1 MLTGSPTFRRP
12 SVVTS
17 SVWGM
22 SAFGWLAMVLV
33 WVLLVVA
40 IVWALREL
48 RSGDREPSRPA
59 EPPTEDPFA
68 ILDRRLASGEID
80 PETYDELRDKLA
92 EGRLL
97 RR

>member
-1 MLTGSPTFRRP
+1 MMHD
-12 SVVTS
+12 

-22 SAFGWLAMVLV
+22 SVFGWFGMLLV

-40 IVWALREL
+40 IAWALREL
-48 RSGDREPSRPA
+48 RSGGDRETPDAPESRL
-59 EPPTEDPFA
+59 EDPFG

-92 EGRLL
+92 EARLL

>member
-1 MLTGSPTFRRP
+1 MMDDRYWAMG
-12 SVVTS
+12 
-17 SVWGM
+17 G
-22 SAFGWLAMVLV
+22 FGWLLMVLF
-33 WVLLVVA
+33 WVVLIVA

-48 RSGDREPSRPA
+48 RPRSGTGQSPEAPEPA
-59 EPPTEDPFA
+59 GDDPFA

-80 PETYDELRDKLA
+80 PETYDQLRDKLA

>member
-1 MLTGSPTFRRP
+1 MMNDSY
-12 SVVTS
+12 
-17 SVWGM
+17 WGM
-22 SAFGWLAMVLV
+22 STWGWIGMVLL
-33 WVLLVVA
+33 WVLLILA

-48 RSGDREPSRPA
+48 RPRDASSTPA
-59 EPPTEDPFA
+59 STAPAAAEDPLT

>member
-1 MLTGSPTFRRP
+1 MMYD
-12 SVVTS
+12 

-22 SAFGWLAMVLV
+22 SVFGWLGMLLV

-48 RSGDREPSRPA
+48 RSGGDRAASEAPEARA
-59 EPPTEDPFA
+59 ADPFV
-68 ILDRRLASGEID
+68 ILDRRLGSGEID

>member
-1 MLTGSPTFRRP
+1 MMHDSF
-12 SVVTS
+12 
-17 SVWGM
+17 WGM
-22 SAFGWLAMVLV
+22 GAFGWIGMLLV
-33 WVLLVVA
+33 WVLLVAA

-48 RSGDREPSRPA
+48 RSGGDREAPA
-59 EPPTEDPFA
+59 APEPRGDDPLT

-80 PETYDELRDKLA
+80 PERYDELRDKLA

>member
-1 MLTGSPTFRRP
+1 MMNESY
-12 SVVTS
+12 
-17 SVWGM
+17 WGM
-22 SAFGWLAMVLV
+22 GAFGWFMMILFWVVLI
-33 WVLLVVA
+33 VA

-48 RSGDREPSRPA
+48 RPGDRRSPETPDPPA
-59 EPPTEDPFA
+59 EDPFA

-80 PETYDELRDKLA
+80 PETYDELRDKLT

>member
-1 MLTGSPTFRRP
+1 MMHD
-12 SVVTS
+12 

-22 SAFGWLAMVLV
+22 SVFGWLGMVLV
-33 WVLLVVA
+33 WVVLIVA

-48 RSGDREPSRPA
+48 RAGDSREPSQSTEPA
-59 EPPTEDPFA
+59 EDPFA

-80 PETYDELRDKLA
+80 PQAYDELRDKLA

>member
-1 MLTGSPTFRRP
+1 MMHDSY
-12 SVVTS
+12 
-17 SVWGM
+17 WGM
-22 SAFGWLAMVLV
+22 SAFGWLGMVLV

-48 RSGDREPSRPA
+48 RSGGGREPTEAP
-59 EPPTEDPFA
+59 EPPAEDPFA

-80 PETYDELRDKLA
+80 PERYDELRDKLA

>member
-1 MLTGSPTFRRP
+1 MMHD
-12 SVVTS
+12 

-22 SAFGWLAMVLV
+22 SVFGWLGMVLV
-33 WVLLVVA
+33 WMLLVFA

-48 RSGDREPSRPA
+48 RSGDSPEPSQPT
-59 EPPTEDPFA
+59 EPPEDPFA
-68 ILDRRLASGEID
+68 ILDRRLANGEIN
-80 PETYDELRDKLA
+80 PQAYDELREKLA

>member
-1 MLTGSPTFRRP
+1 MMHDSY
-12 SVVTS
+12 
-17 SVWGM
+17 WGM
-22 SAFGWLAMVLV
+22 SAFGWLGMVLV

-48 RSGDREPSRPA
+48 RSGGDRAASPPP
-59 EPPTEDPFA
+59 EPPGEEPFA

-92 EGRLL
+92 EGRLV

>member
-1 MLTGSPTFRRP
+1 MMHD
-12 SVVTS
+12 

-22 SAFGWLAMVLV
+22 SVFGWLGMVLV

-48 RSGDREPSRPA
+48 RSGGDSGAPAAPEPQA
-59 EPPTEDPFA
+59 EDPFA
-68 ILDRRLASGEID
+68 ILDRRLASGEIE
-80 PETYDELRDKLA
+80 PEAYDELRDKLA
-92 EGRLL
+92 ESRLL

>member
-1 MLTGSPTFRRP
+1 MMHDSF
-12 SVVTS
+12 
-17 SVWGM
+17 WGM
-22 SAFGWLAMVLV
+22 GAFGWLAMVLV

-48 RSGDREPSRPA
+48 RPGGDRELPA
-59 EPPTEDPFA
+59 GPEPRGEDPMV

>member
-1 MLTGSPTFRRP
+1 MMHD
-12 SVVTS
+12 

-22 SAFGWLAMVLV
+22 SVFGWLGMLLV
-33 WVLLVVA
+33 WVLLVLA

-48 RSGDREPSRPA
+48 RSGGDRAAPVAPESRA
-59 EPPTEDPFA
+59 EDPFA

-80 PETYDELRDKLA
+80 PEAYDELRDKLA

>member
-1 MLTGSPTFRRP
+1 MMDDRY
-12 SVVTS
+12 
-17 SVWGM
+17 WGM
-22 SAFGWLAMVLV
+22 GGFGWLLMVLF
-33 WVLLVVA
+33 WVVLIVA

-48 RSGDREPSRPA
+48 RPRSGTGQSSEAPA
-59 EPPTEDPFA
+59 PASDDPFA
-68 ILDRRLASGEID
+68 ILDRRLARGEID

>member
-1 MLTGSPTFRRP
+1 MMHD
-12 SVVTS
+12 

-22 SAFGWLAMVLV
+22 SVFGWLGMVLV

-48 RSGDREPSRPA
+48 RSGGSREPSQPS
-59 EPPTEDPFA
+59 EPPEDPFA

-80 PETYDELRDKLA
+80 PQAYDELRDKLA